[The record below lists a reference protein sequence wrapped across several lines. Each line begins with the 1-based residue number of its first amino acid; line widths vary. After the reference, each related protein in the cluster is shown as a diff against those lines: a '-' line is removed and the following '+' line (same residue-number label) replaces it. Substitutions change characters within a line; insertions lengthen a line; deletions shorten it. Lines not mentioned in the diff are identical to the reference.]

1 MLFRSKFP
9 DQLARALRLPGN
21 AVRVHYD
28 VDVGGSYG
36 VKRGLKHTVL
46 VGYLAKK
53 LGVPVRLIEDRL
65 ENLRGG
71 DMQGPDRFFDMQVA
85 FDADGTIRAMK
96 IRVVDDVGAYA
107 GRSPFQLGKPVT
119 AICGPYA
126 IEAIEYE
133 PTSVMTNKTPQ
144 EAVRGFGQSP
154 TNFAIE
160 RAIDRVARHLGMD
173 SIENR
178 KSTRLNSSHT

>member
-1 MLFRSKFP
+1 
-9 DQLARALRLPGN
+9 
-21 AVRVHYD
+21 
-28 VDVGGSYG
+28 
-36 VKRGLKHTVL
+36 
-46 VGYLAKK
+46 
-53 LGVPVRLIEDRL
+53 
-65 ENLRGG
+65 
-71 DMQGPDRFFDMQVA
+71 MQGPDRIFDMQLA
-85 FDADGTIRAMK
+85 LEADGEIRAMK
-96 IRVVDDVGAYA
+96 IRAVDHVGAYA

-173 SIENR
+173 SIELR
-178 KSTRLNSSHT
+178 KKNFIRKDQFPYTIASGSPYDPGDSHAVANTTQAALDY

>member
-1 MLFRSKFP
+1 M
-9 DQLARALRLPGN
+9 QLA
-21 AVRVHYD
+21 
-28 VDVGGSYG
+28 
-36 VKRGLKHTVL
+36 
-46 VGYLAKK
+46 
-53 LGVPVRLIEDRL
+53 
-65 ENLRGG
+65 
-71 DMQGPDRFFDMQVA
+71 FDT
-85 FDADGTIRAMK
+85 DGAIRAMK
-96 IRVVDDVGAYA
+96 IRAVDDVGAYA

-126 IEAIEYE
+126 IGAIEYE

-173 SIENR
+173 RIEVR
-178 KSTRLNSSHT
+178 KRNFIRRDQFPYTIPSGSTYDSGDYQAVLDKTLAAIDYGSLVRARDEARRSGASPASASRAAWSLPAATPRSKC